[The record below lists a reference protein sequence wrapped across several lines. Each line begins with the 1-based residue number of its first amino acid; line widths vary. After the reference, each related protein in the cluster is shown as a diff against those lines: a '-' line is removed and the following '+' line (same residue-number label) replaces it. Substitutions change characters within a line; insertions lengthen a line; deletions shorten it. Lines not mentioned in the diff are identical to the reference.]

1 MDLKAGK
8 LKSTWSDQTWYL
20 YGCFSYWK
28 LQTSLDQTICDQRL
42 IPFRLGIIS
51 HVTFNSSVTI
61 IVWIFGWSL
70 RFWGNAMVLNPTVK
84 KTLPHCGSMSL
95 KRDILNFCLILL
107 WFRSKVRKQHRSAAA
122 GLYECCL
129 QVWGEVATFSPRCFY
144 SNQAA
149 PSLGVGTRK
158 GSRQLLA
165 AGPNWQ
171 LISTQFIC
179 ILDLYLLKYKYKK

>member
-1 MDLKAGK
+1 MSK
-8 LKSTWSDQTWYL
+8 
-20 YGCFSYWK
+20 
-28 LQTSLDQTICDQRL
+28 
-42 IPFRLGIIS
+42 P
-51 HVTFNSSVTI
+51 
-61 IVWIFGWSL
+61 
-70 RFWGNAMVLNPTVK
+70 K
-84 KTLPHCGSMSL
+84 KRHFEFLPHFAMISL
-95 KRDILNFCLILL
+95 QGLKTTQEWQD
-107 WFRSKVRKQHRSAAA
+107 QAAA

-129 QVWGEVATFSPRCFY
+129 QVWGEVATFSPQCFY
-144 SNQAA
+144 NNPPQAA

>member
-1 MDLKAGK
+1 
-8 LKSTWSDQTWYL
+8 
-20 YGCFSYWK
+20 
-28 LQTSLDQTICDQRL
+28 
-42 IPFRLGIIS
+42 
-51 HVTFNSSVTI
+51 
-61 IVWIFGWSL
+61 
-70 RFWGNAMVLNPTVK
+70 MVLDPTVK
-84 KTLPHCGSMSL
+84 KTLPHCGSMSKPK
-95 KRDILNFCLILL
+95 KRYFEILPRFAMISLQG
-107 WFRSKVRKQHRSAAA
+107 SKTTQEWQDQAAA

-129 QVWGEVATFSPRCFY
+129 QVWGEVATFSPQCFY
-144 SNQAA
+144 NN

>member
-8 LKSTWSDQTWYL
+8 LKSTWSDQTWNYL
-20 YGCFSYWK
+20 CFSYWM
-28 LQTSLDQTICDQRL
+28 LHMSL
-42 IPFRLGIIS
+42 
-51 HVTFNSSVTI
+51 NSM
-61 IVWIFGWSL
+61 IFVINGWFLSNWELSL
-70 RFWGNAMVLNPTVK
+70 MLLLTRVSLWLFGFLVGASDSEATPWFWTQLLK
-84 KTLPHCGSMSL
+84 KTLPHCGSMIL

-129 QVWGEVATFSPRCFY
+129 QVWGEVATFSPQCFY
-144 SNQAA
+144 NN

-171 LISTQFIC
+171 SISTQFIC